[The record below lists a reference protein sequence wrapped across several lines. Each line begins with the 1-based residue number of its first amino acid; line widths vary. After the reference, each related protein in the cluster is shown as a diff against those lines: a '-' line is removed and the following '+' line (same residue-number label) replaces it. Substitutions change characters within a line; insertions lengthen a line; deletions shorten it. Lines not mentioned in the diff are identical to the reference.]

1 VRERLV
7 TLVSALGALLLF
19 AALFLQGDSSARA
32 GRELARPTTA
42 ERRGNGYYAAA
53 TWLEGERVRVIS
65 LRERFG
71 SLTKRRDL
79 PSSGNLLIVTLP
91 AAASFR
97 TEEFV
102 PLDRWVRSGNT
113 LLILAALTDSPDW
126 AFLQRGLAPADLN
139 LLSGLTF
146 ESLRARTAR
155 ATSAPNAQN
164 AQRLPRSRP
173 GTRANR
179 GDGALDELLNPFLE
193 PRRLT
198 LLPNREHAYFQRVT
212 HAVALSDYAHQAWTL
227 KLPYDGFALELAHED
242 GGTGAFWTRPLGA
255 GRIVVSAYGSLFTNR
270 ALGLGDNGQLLA
282 NLIGASVSEH
292 GAVLFDDAHQGLS
305 AAYDVQRFYRDRRLY
320 ATTAILLALW
330 LAWVLGS
337 TRLRA
342 AVRRIPAPRESDLVY
357 STGGF
362 LARVV
367 RTDVAARRLL
377 ERFLERIPA
386 STAGVAAAWRYL
398 ERHPRVAAPELRR
411 LQDWYADAYAG
422 RRVPLARLQNLIVR
436 IERGLH
442 P

>member
-7 TLVSALGALLLF
+7 TLASALGALLLF
-19 AALFLQGDSSARA
+19 AALFLQGDSATRA

-53 TWLEGERVRVIS
+53 TWLEGDGVRVIS
-65 LRERFG
+65 LRERLG
-71 SLTKRRDL
+71 SLARRRDL
-79 PSSGNLLIVTLP
+79 PASGNLLIVTLP
-91 AAASFR
+91 AAAAFR

-155 ATSAPNAQN
+155 VAGAQN
-164 AQRLPRSRP
+164 RP
-173 GTRANR
+173 GARRPRADR
-179 GDGALDELLNPFLE
+179 GEGGIEDLLSPFLE
-193 PRRLT
+193 PQRLT
-198 LLPNREHAYFQRVT
+198 LLPNREHAYLHQVT
-212 HAVALSDYAHQAWTL
+212 RAVALSDYAHQAWTL

-242 GGTGAFWTRPLGA
+242 GGSGVLWTRPLGA

-270 ALGLGDNGQLLA
+270 AIGLADNARLLA

-305 AAYDVQRFYRDRRLY
+305 AAYDVRRFYRDRRLY
-320 ATTAILLALW
+320 ETAAILLALW
-330 LAWVLGS
+330 LVWVLGS
-337 TRLRA
+337 TRLTA
-342 AVRRIPAPRESDLVY
+342 AVRRIPAPRESDLVV

-367 RTDVAARRLL
+367 RTDAAARRLL

-386 STAGVAAAWRYL
+386 SAAGVAAAWRYL
-398 ERHPRVAAPELRR
+398 EQHPRVPPPEVRR
-411 LQDWYADAYAG
+411 LQGWYADAYAG